1 MKKPSIITQIIF
13 SPLTLWLSIGTIF
26 LLLLYKFEVS
36 IKIIGNE
43 TKSHFYKYDFKPI
56 EYHKL
61 SFWAT
66 FFFFVIFP
74 FLLLKDIALF
84 IGVMFIYIYE
94 FVVNT
99 VEELYRK
106 VVNEVQSLWERIV
119 KSIK

>member
-13 SPLTLWLSIGTIF
+13 SPLTLWLSTGTIF
-26 LLLLYKFEVS
+26 LLLLYKFEIS
-36 IKIIGNE
+36 IKNIGNE
-43 TKSHFYKYDFKPI
+43 TTSHFYKYDFKPK
-56 EYHKL
+56 EYHKI

-66 FFFFVIFP
+66 FFFYVIFP

-99 VEELYRK
+99 VEELYHR
-106 VVNEVQSLWERIV
+106 VVSEVQSLCEKIV